1 MCGIVAA
8 ITADCYTKLLQCLY
22 QIQNRG
28 YDSAGICTLVD
39 NQFIIDKF
47 ASTDNVSALDKLNQ
61 KKSLHD
67 GHMIGIAHTRWAT
80 HGGKTDINSHPH
92 LSSDGVISVVHN
104 GIIENY
110 QELKDFLISKGYQ
123 FKSETDTEVI
133 SNLLAYYYKEYSSVD
148 DEIYNEYDYTAFM
161 EKAIATTIQIMQ
173 GTWGLAILNKYT
185 PNRIYC
191 TRVGSP
197 LLVGKNVTNVFVTSE
212 QSGFNNEISSFII
225 LDNRDIC
232 TISHNGFEINIKT
245 HHKYSTYNVS
255 GLQKV
260 LSPKPYPHWTIKE
273 IYEQVNSI
281 EAAFNHGGRLL
292 DYTSKL
298 GGLDK
303 SDFDFNLLDQL
314 NIIGCGSSL
323 NSGEIGKYYFKYLK
337 CFGNVSCIDSSELLE
352 HDFNYKSKNMLI
364 VISQSGE
371 TIDTIVAM
379 NKFKKL
385 CNYIFSIVNVV
396 GSSISELSDSG
407 SYLNCGI
414 EMGVASTKS
423 FTSQC
428 LVLLLCAIWISNF
441 KKVKIDHSKTINSI
455 RNLSSN
461 ISKILSNYDE
471 IADLSYLINDS
482 SKLFLLSG
490 GISKAV
496 ADEGS
501 LKIKEISYLNCQSYQ
516 VSSLKHGPFA
526 LIDSDTILIYIASYD
541 DSEIYRKSLIS
552 ISETKTRGSINI
564 FITDKIPE
572 NSDSIDHLIIIPTSC
587 LLTFPI
593 LSVIPLQILAYKL
606 SINRNI
612 NPDFPRNLA
621 KSVTV
626 E

>member
-1 MCGIVAA
+1 
-8 ITADCYTKLLQCLY
+8 L
-22 QIQNRG
+22 
-28 YDSAGICTLVD
+28 
-39 NQFIIDKF
+39 
-47 ASTDNVSALDKLNQ
+47 
-61 KKSLHD
+61 
-67 GHMIGIAHTRWAT
+67 
-80 HGGKTDINSHPH
+80 
-92 LSSDGVISVVHN
+92 
-104 GIIENY
+104 
-110 QELKDFLISKGYQ
+110 
-123 FKSETDTEVI
+123 
-133 SNLLAYYYKEYSSVD
+133 
-148 DEIYNEYDYTAFM
+148 
-161 EKAIATTIQIMQ
+161 
-173 GTWGLAILNKYT
+173 
-185 PNRIYC
+185 
-191 TRVGSP
+191 
-197 LLVGKNVTNVFVTSE
+197 
-212 QSGFNNEISSFII
+212 
-225 LDNRDIC
+225 
-232 TISHNGFEINIKT
+232 
-245 HHKYSTYNVS
+245 
-255 GLQKV
+255 
-260 LSPKPYPHWTIKE
+260 
-273 IYEQVNSI
+273 
-281 EAAFNHGGRLL
+281 
-292 DYTSKL
+292 
-298 GGLDK
+298 
-303 SDFDFNLLDQL
+303 
-314 NIIGCGSSL
+314 
-323 NSGEIGKYYFKYLK
+323 
-337 CFGNVSCIDSSELLE
+337 IDSSELLE